1 MSTSIPS
8 GTLAEVLAGLSDG
21 NLALARRFPGES
33 PRRQPI
39 HTVYGGAHL
48 FRADTAR
55 KLGQI
60 ALRAF
65 QEHAPD
71 GAAMAR
77 AMGMPGADELPRGDA
92 LAAAL
97 QRSPEALRAEAPAL
111 WLAATVHQRVHAKLE
126 REAVEDY
133 RLDFEDGFGDRP
145 NPEEDATAAAAA
157 REVARGLRE
166 GTLPPFLGLRI
177 KSMAEETK
185 ARGARTLDIFV
196 STILE
201 EAGALP
207 PNLVVTV
214 PKVNLPQHVAAV
226 VKLLRALESA
236 NGLAEGTIA
245 VELMIES
252 TQAILTA
259 DGRSALPAMLA
270 AAEGR
275 CRGVHL
281 GIYDYTA
288 SANITAQYQGA
299 DHPACEFARHLIQVA
314 VTGSGAIIA
323 DGPTTLIPVGAPEVV
338 HHAWQQSRRA
348 IQRALIGGFYQGW
361 DLHPAQ
367 IPVRYAT
374 CYAFFLSGA
383 EAAAERLGNFIR
395 KAGQATLVGNVFDD
409 AATGQGLLNFFLRAL
424 NCGAVTL
431 AEVQST
437 GLSLEEVQGRSFL
450 RIIEERRARGA

>member
-1 MSTSIPS
+1 MHTSIPP
-8 GTLAEVLAGLSDG
+8 GTLAEVLAGLGDG
-21 NLALARRFPGES
+21 NRALARRFPGERPS
-33 PRRQPI
+33 RQPV

-48 FRADTAR
+48 FRADTAH

-65 QEHAPD
+65 QDHAPD
-71 GAAMAR
+71 AAAMAR
-77 AMGMPGADELPRGDA
+77 AMGMTGADELPRGDA

-97 QRSPEALRAEAPAL
+97 QRPLEALRAEAPAL
-111 WLAATVHQRVHAKLE
+111 WLATTVHQRVRAKLE

-207 PNLVVTV
+207 PHLVVTV
-214 PKVNLPQHVAAV
+214 PKVNLPDHVVAV

-281 GIYDYTA
+281 GIHHLAAPGRGPPGVRVRAPPDPGGGDRQRRRHRRRTHDA
-288 SANITAQYQGA
+288 DPGGDPRGRPPRLAAVPSRHPARVDRRLLPGLGSPPGA
-299 DHPACEFARHLIQVA
+299 DP
-314 VTGSGAIIA
+314 GALR
-323 DGPTTLIPVGAPEVV
+323 DLLRLLP
-338 HHAWQQSRRA
+338 QRRRA
-348 IQRALIGGFYQGW
+348 CRRAPRQ
-361 DLHPAQ
+361 LHPEGRPGDPRGQ
-367 IPVRYAT
+367 
-374 CYAFFLSGA
+374 
-383 EAAAERLGNFIR
+383 RL
-395 KAGQATLVGNVFDD
+395 
-409 AATGQGLLNFFLRAL
+409 
-424 NCGAVTL
+424 
-431 AEVQST
+431 
-437 GLSLEEVQGRSFL
+437 
-450 RIIEERRARGA
+450 